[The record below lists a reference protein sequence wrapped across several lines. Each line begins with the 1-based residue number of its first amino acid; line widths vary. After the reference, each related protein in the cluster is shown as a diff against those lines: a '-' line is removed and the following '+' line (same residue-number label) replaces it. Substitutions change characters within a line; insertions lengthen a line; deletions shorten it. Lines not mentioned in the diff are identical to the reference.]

1 MARNNISKE
10 VFLAIATSLG
20 FDPKDSHMEDL
31 YTEDCNL
38 MKAADQI
45 DVLDLTDI
53 APPAIFIHPKA

>member
-31 YTEDCNL
+31 YPEVCNL

-45 DVLDLTDI
+45 DELDLTDI
-53 APPAIFIHPKA
+53 DPQTIFIPPKA